1 MQRPIDYSPTPSS
14 ERPGALPA
22 AVEANDLPLA
32 AELLRAGA
40 DPDRKD
46 PLGYPPLCLAAGLGN
61 AQMVEV
67 LLTAGADPLLLD
79 TRMGASALH
88 KASQSGVVDVARL
101 LIRRGAFID
110 LQAPTHGHTP
120 LIDAAWH
127 KRAGMVAYL
136 LEQGAIPTIRAHQ
149 GYTALNVARR
159 DDLSHVVRILEAGD
173 EAIAERIR
181 QRRLIAAV
189 TDNDLTMVRKLIEE
203 GADVNEKFPVVG
215 DGRDG
220 HTPLLVAARNG
231 NARIA
236 RELLAAG
243 ANPRIVDWLMKA
255 TPGHK
260 AGYRGHPEVSRVL
273 AEGGVETDAQGP
285 YNGYTVLHDAI
296 WHGHTETAKVF
307 LEAGARTDLK
317 GLDGLTPLEMA
328 REHGYPEIAELIEAR
343 ASLSEKAPSSQTSD
357 VQ

>member
-1 MQRPIDYSPTPSS
+1 
-14 ERPGALPA
+14 
-22 AVEANDLPLA
+22 
-32 AELLRAGA
+32 
-40 DPDRKD
+40 
-46 PLGYPPLCLAAGLGN
+46 
-61 AQMVEV
+61 MVEM

-88 KASQSGVVDVARL
+88 KAAQSGVVDVARL
-101 LIRRGAFID
+101 LIQRGAFID
-110 LQAPTHGHTP
+110 LQAPTQRHTP

-127 KRAGMVAYL
+127 KKAGMVAYL
-136 LEQGAIPTIRAHQ
+136 LEQGAISTIRAHQ
-149 GYTALNVARR
+149 GYTALDVARR
-159 DDLSHVVRILEAGD
+159 DDLSHIVRILEAGD

-181 QRRLIAAV
+181 QRQLIAAV

-203 GADVNEKFPVVG
+203 GANVNEKFPVVG

-231 NARIA
+231 NADIA

-273 AEGGVETDAQGP
+273 VEGGIEVDAQGP
-285 YNGYTVLHDAI
+285 YNGYTALHDAV
-296 WHGHTETAKVF
+296 WHGHVETAWVF
-307 LEAGARTDLK
+307 LEAGARMELK
-317 GLDGLTPLEMA
+317 GLDGRTPLEMA
-328 REHGYPEIAELIEAR
+328 RDYGYEDIVAMLEGHEANPRGYSPETA
-343 ASLSEKAPSSQTSD
+343 
-357 VQ
+357 